1 MSKTFTITFEGEVT
15 ASELESALTYGLD
28 WYDDI
33 VWEEFTIKEAET
45 NE

>member
-1 MSKTFTITFEGEVT
+1 MSKTFTITFKGEVT
-15 ASELESALTYGLD
+15 AGELESALAHGLD

-33 VWEEFTIKEAET
+33 AWEEFTIKEVEA